1 MNMKRESDIEDIILK
16 HALLNALRHGG
27 KARTDAVVK
36 KLLAE
41 KPELRKN
48 VKEIIPL
55 VKEIVKRVNQKS
67 LSEIE
72 GIIRQRWPDELEAK
86 KETGKKKE
94 LPPLPEAEEGRV
106 VTRFAP
112 NPDFVLHLG
121 SARPAILSYAYARK
135 YKGRFILR
143 FEDTDPKTKPPVLE
157 AYELIREDLRWLNIS
172 WDAEYI
178 QSQRMEI
185 YYQHAQELIKRG
197 YAYVCTHT
205 PEEIRRMR
213 REGIADPCSNHP
225 PEIHLEKWEKMMKGE
240 YGEGE
245 AVLRIKTDPKHPDP
259 SVRDWIA
266 FRIIDTEKYPHPLVG
281 SKYVVWPTYNFAC
294 AIDDHLLGVTHILRA
309 KEHQTNTVKQSYI
322 YKYLGWEEPVAIHFG
337 RVGLEGT
344 ILSKSKI
351 RAGIE
356 RGLYKGWDDPR
367 LGTLRALRRRG
378 ILPQAIW
385 DLILEIGVKPSSARI
400 SIENLHSMNRKYL
413 EHIANRYMF
422 VPEPVEIKLKWQGD
436 TLKARIPYHPSYP
449 ERGHRTIVLSKTG
462 GSFKIFVPRRDLDRM
477 LRVRET
483 RLLGLAT
490 IKPLKFPEFE
500 VIDVSHE
507 VRKGQFVVQW
517 VPVDENVKVK
527 VIKAEKSDV
536 VEILGLGEK
545 SLEKL
550 NVDARAQFFRF
561 GFVRLDSIGEEG
573 HVFYYTH
580 S

>member
-1 MNMKRESDIEDIILK
+1 MNMKGESDIEDIILK
-16 HALLNALRHGG
+16 HTLLNALRHGG

-86 KETGKKKE
+86 KETEKKKE

-135 YKGRFILR
+135 YRGRFILR
-143 FEDTDPKTKPPVLE
+143 FEDTDPKTKPPVVE

-213 REGIADPCSNHP
+213 WEGLVDPCSNHP

-240 YGEGE
+240 YREGE

-322 YKYLGWEEPVAIHFG
+322 YKYFGWEEPVAIHFG

-422 VPEPVEIKLKWQGD
+422 VQEPVEIKLKWQGN

-477 LRVRET
+477 LRERET

-545 SLEKL
+545 SLEEL

-573 HVFYYTH
+573 YVFYYTH

>member
-1 MNMKRESDIEDIILK
+1 
-16 HALLNALRHGG
+16 
-27 KARTDAVVK
+27 
-36 KLLAE
+36 
-41 KPELRKN
+41 
-48 VKEIIPL
+48 
-55 VKEIVKRVNQKS
+55 
-67 LSEIE
+67 
-72 GIIRQRWPDELEAK
+72 
-86 KETGKKKE
+86 
-94 LPPLPEAEEGRV
+94 
-106 VTRFAP
+106 
-112 NPDFVLHLG
+112 
-121 SARPAILSYAYARK
+121 
-135 YKGRFILR
+135 
-143 FEDTDPKTKPPVLE
+143 
-157 AYELIREDLRWLNIS
+157 
-172 WDAEYI
+172 
-178 QSQRMEI
+178 
-185 YYQHAQELIKRG
+185 
-197 YAYVCTHT
+197 
-205 PEEIRRMR
+205 
-213 REGIADPCSNHP
+213 
-225 PEIHLEKWEKMMKGE
+225 MKGE

-422 VPEPVEIKLKWQGD
+422 VPGPVEIKLKWKGD

-449 ERGHRTIVLSKTG
+449 ERGYRTIVLSKTG

-477 LRVRET
+477 LRERET

-500 VIDVSHE
+500 VVDVSHE